1 MSGKRSPG
9 RAAKG
14 LQREGNGNSAISRLV
29 TELVFAKRTGSIPH
43 PRTHRLCPSG
53 PVSRTSPQKNQRS
66 KRVVWLPAAV
76 RETRPLPLTPALI
89 PLVWQFITE
98 GYAAHLAQLEYNH
111 RSRPAKNTTR
121 MALRKGSFGL
131 PSQTEFLRK
140 RNHLL
145 RTISSQPS
153 ASSGGAGHRPE
164 RTQSQSD
171 SDKERDRERSQRS
184 MSIATGCWGRS
195 AASRL
200 ESGLLG
206 QK

>member
-1 MSGKRSPG
+1 MCVRT
-9 RAAKG
+9 
-14 LQREGNGNSAISRLV
+14 QQSAHTWLPVALRG
-29 TELVFAKRTGSIPH
+29 T
-43 PRTHRLCPSG
+43 CPS
-53 PVSRTSPQKNQRS
+53 PV
-66 KRVVWLPAAV
+66 
-76 RETRPLPLTPALI
+76 TPAL
-89 PLVWQFITE
+89 PPQFITE

-111 RSRPAKNTTR
+111 RARPAKNTTR

-131 PSQTEFLRK
+131 PSQAEFLRK

-153 ASSGGAGHRPE
+153 AGGHRPE

-171 SDKERDRERSQRS
+171 SDKDRDRERSQRS

>member
-1 MSGKRSPG
+1 MGAELAATPFCSQAALFGGDPG
-9 RAAKG
+9 PY
-14 LQREGNGNSAISRLV
+14 LLGNPV
-29 TELVFAKRTGSIPH
+29 VF
-43 PRTHRLCPSG
+43 L
-53 PVSRTSPQKNQRS
+53 
-66 KRVVWLPAAV
+66 
-76 RETRPLPLTPALI
+76 
-89 PLVWQFITE
+89 QFITE

-131 PSQTEFLRK
+131 PGQTEFLRK

-145 RTISSQPS
+145 RTISSQPVG
-153 ASSGGAGHRPE
+153 ASGAGHRPE

-171 SDKERDRERSQRS
+171 SDKERERERSQRS

-195 AASRL
+195 AVIKL
-200 ESGLLG
+200 EPGVLG

>member
-1 MSGKRSPG
+1 MSEWFHALCITPRQPG
-9 RAAKG
+9 TANVLG
-14 LQREGNGNSAISRLV
+14 CPGYQGNVSHPSNAC
-29 TELVFAKRTGSIPH
+29 PH
-43 PRTHRLCPSG
+43 PS
-53 PVSRTSPQKNQRS
+53 
-66 KRVVWLPAAV
+66 
-76 RETRPLPLTPALI
+76 
-89 PLVWQFITE
+89 LVWQFITE

-111 RSRPAKNTTR
+111 RARPAKNTTR

-131 PSQTEFLRK
+131 PGQTEFLRK

-153 ASSGGAGHRPE
+153 ATGAGHRPE

-171 SDKERDRERSQRS
+171 SEKERDRERSQRS

>member
-1 MSGKRSPG
+1 MSERLGVLCIASKPG
-9 RAAKG
+9 TPKSCIVPTIMG
-14 LQREGNGNSAISRLV
+14 
-29 TELVFAKRTGSIPH
+29 F
-43 PRTHRLCPSG
+43 
-53 PVSRTSPQKNQRS
+53 
-66 KRVVWLPAAV
+66 
-76 RETRPLPLTPALI
+76 PALV
-89 PLVWQFITE
+89 PLVLQFITE

-153 ASSGGAGHRPE
+153 AAGGSAGHRPE

-171 SDKERDRERSQRS
+171 GDKERDRERSQRS

>member
-1 MSGKRSPG
+1 MIFKVPSNSSSSVILRGQEPPYVPG
-9 RAAKG
+9 PITSERRGVLCTAPNKPGMAKAFSCIAPTG
-14 LQREGNGNSAISRLV
+14 ATRWVFLLSSLV
-29 TELVFAKRTGSIPH
+29 VL
-43 PRTHRLCPSG
+43 
-53 PVSRTSPQKNQRS
+53 
-66 KRVVWLPAAV
+66 
-76 RETRPLPLTPALI
+76 
-89 PLVWQFITE
+89 QFITE

-153 ASSGGAGHRPE
+153 AAGGSTGHRPE

-171 SDKERDRERSQRS
+171 GDKERDRERSQRS